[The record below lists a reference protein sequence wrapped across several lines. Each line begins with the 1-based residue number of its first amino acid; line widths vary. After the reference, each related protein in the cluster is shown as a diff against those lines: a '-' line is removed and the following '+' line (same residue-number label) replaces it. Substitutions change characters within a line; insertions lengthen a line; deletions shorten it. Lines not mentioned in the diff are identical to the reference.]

1 MNDEPLEAGEPTL
14 AEQPNP
20 APPSPTPPGPTTPAR
35 ANPALTGEPPEAW
48 PGLDWGDQS
57 LQRLAKL
64 RQWRE
69 LGVDPY
75 PPRFRRTAT
84 AAEALAAYEAWEQ
97 EHPDAAG
104 TQQASPLTFRLAGRV
119 LSRRILGKLSFAQ
132 IGDDAG
138 RIQLYF
144 DGKTL
149 TTPPFDYDAFK
160 RLTDLGDH
168 LGAEG
173 HLLRTKTGEIS
184 LYVERW
190 WLLSKALEPLP
201 EKWHGLQDQEIRY
214 RRRYLDLLANDEVRR
229 IFRLRG
235 AIITAMRRYMD
246 EQGFLEVETPV
257 LQPLYGGAAARPF
270 TTHHNQLDQD
280 LYLRIADELY
290 LKRLIV
296 GGFDKV
302 YEIGHDFR
310 NEGVDFKHNPEF
322 TMLECYQAYA
332 DYGTMMELVEGSVTS
347 IAQAVLGTYQITFRG
362 AALDLTPPW
371 RRVTMREALLETT
384 GIDFAD
390 YYDDREGLYR
400 RAQELARE
408 AMNGERAAQ
417 ARALAGAISP
427 TMSWAKLL
435 DELVGNFVEPT
446 LVQPTFLLDYPA
458 AVSPLAKRKAD
469 DPRLVER
476 FEVFANSM
484 ELGNAFSELND
495 PLDQYLRFAEGAAEH
510 AAGDEDAHLMDLDYV
525 SALMV
530 GLPPTGGLGL
540 GIDRLVMLLADQSS
554 IRDVVLFP
562 HMRAR

>member
-1 MNDEPLEAGEPTL
+1 
-14 AEQPNP
+14 
-20 APPSPTPPGPTTPAR
+20 
-35 ANPALTGEPPEAW
+35 
-48 PGLDWGDQS
+48 

-75 PPRFRRTAT
+75 PPRFQRTAT
-84 AAEALAAYEAWEQ
+84 AAAALAAYEAWEA
-97 EHPDAAG
+97 EHPEAAG
-104 TQQASPLTFRLAGRV
+104 TQQVSPLTFRLAGRV
-119 LSRRILGKLSFAQ
+119 LSRRILGKLAFAQ

-160 RLTDLGDH
+160 RLVDLGDH
-168 LGAEG
+168 IGVEG

-184 LYVERW
+184 LYVEGW

-214 RRRYLDLLANDEVRR
+214 RRRYLDLLANEEVRR
-229 IFRLRG
+229 VFRLRS
-235 AIITAMRRYMD
+235 ASVTAVRRYMD
-246 EQGFLEVETPV
+246 AQGFLEVETPV
-257 LQPLYGGAAARPF
+257 LQPIYGGATARPF
-270 TTHHNQLDQD
+270 VTHHNQLDQD

-310 NEGVDFKHNPEF
+310 NEGVDFKHNTEF

-332 DYGTMMELVEGSVTS
+332 DYDTMMTLVEGVVTYV
-347 IAQAVLGTYQITFRG
+347 AQEVLGTYQITFRG
-362 AALDLTPPW
+362 AELDLTPPW

-384 GIDFAD
+384 GIDFAG

-400 RAQELARE
+400 RAQELARQE
-408 AMNGERAAQ
+408 ANGARAAQ

-427 TMSWAKLL
+427 TTSWAKLL

-476 FEVFANSM
+476 FEAFANSM

-495 PLDQYLRFAEGAAEH
+495 PLDQYLRFAEGAAER
-510 AAGDEDAHLMDLDYV
+510 AAGDEEAHVMDLDYV

-530 GLPPTGGLGL
+530 GMPPTGGLGL